1 MNRLQEVLIDAD
13 LSLLDAIQ
21 VLDKSALQILLVV
34 DENSKLLGSVTD
46 GDIRR
51 AILRGVTLE
60 TSIAN
65 VMNTFP
71 IILEA
76 GAGRDVALS
85 LMRSRSIHCVPIVD
99 QSFRVVGLETE
110 TRLLW
115 RGVEETT
122 VVIMAGGLGMR
133 LRPLTES
140 VPKPMLQVNGTP
152 MLEHI
157 IGRLAEQGFRHFC
170 LSVNYRSEVIK
181 DYFGEGKSRGLD
193 ITYIEEDKPLG
204 TGGALSLLPESNVSE
219 RIIVM
224 NGDLLTTLNFRQLLD
239 FHADQGGVAT
249 MAVRDYSIRVPYG
262 VVQTE
267 GTKFVDLVEKPA
279 HSYFVNSG
287 IYVID
292 AECLQLIPDNKF
304 FDLPD
309 LFKLLRKKDKRVT
322 VFPVREEWID
332 IGSLQDYN
340 LVNKTDVGIKEA

>member
-1 MNRLQEVLIDAD
+1 MNQLQEVLVNTK
-13 LSLLDAIQ
+13 LSLLEAIQ
-21 VLDKSALQILLVV
+21 VLDESALQILLVV
-34 DENSKLLGSVTD
+34 DERSTLLGTVTD

-51 AILRGVTLE
+51 AILRGVTFEAPVLN
-60 TSIAN
+60 A
-65 VMNTFP
+65 MNTSP
-71 IILEA
+71 VTLEA
-76 GAGRDVALS
+76 DAGREVVIS
-85 LMRSRSIHCVPIVD
+85 LMRSNSVHCVPVVD

-140 VPKPMLQVNGTP
+140 VPKPMLQVHGTP

-157 IGRLAEQGFRHFC
+157 IGRLAEQGFRRFC

-181 DYFGEGKSRGLD
+181 DYFGDGKSRGVD
-193 ITYIEEDKPLG
+193 IAYIEEEKPLG
-204 TGGALSLLPESNVSE
+204 TGGALSLLPALNVPE

-224 NGDLLTTLNFRQLLD
+224 NGDLLTTLNFRELLG
-239 FHADQGGVAT
+239 FHSDQGGVAT
-249 MAVRDYSIRVPYG
+249 MAVRDYSIRIPYG

-267 GTKFVDLVEKPA
+267 GARFVDLVEKPA

-287 IYVID
+287 IYVLD
-292 AECLQLIPDNKF
+292 AECLKLIPDNEF

-309 LFKLLRKKDKRVT
+309 LFKLLRENNKRVT
-322 VFPVREEWID
+322 VFPVREEWVD
-332 IGSLQDYN
+332 IGSLRDYK
-340 LVNKTDVGIKEA
+340 LVNKTDVGVEEE